1 MADITFVN
9 DVKSLASK
17 LTQYKNYID
26 NEENTKTALVL
37 PMMKLLNYDIHDPS
51 IVRSEYPCSFGPGT
65 SNRVDYATVE
75 GKKPLVLIEVKPLG
89 TNLDKYYG
97 QIKKYYFAV
106 HPAFCLLTDG
116 NEYRLYANADNKMYF
131 DAHPLVTL
139 KLEDEAT
146 ITEDIYHAIS
156 YGFNHK
162 QTEKELEL
170 YGAAKKVL
178 NDNGIKDICYH
189 KTRDYLAITPK
200 GSKLS
205 ICRFKFDKKTTWL
218 YFYMYIPNKEERYPI
233 ASIADVAK
241 YSSCL
246 LYTSPSPRD

>member
-89 TNLDKYYG
+89 THLDKYYG

-241 YSSCL
+241 YSSKIL
-246 LYTSPSPRD
+246 KIYNDVK